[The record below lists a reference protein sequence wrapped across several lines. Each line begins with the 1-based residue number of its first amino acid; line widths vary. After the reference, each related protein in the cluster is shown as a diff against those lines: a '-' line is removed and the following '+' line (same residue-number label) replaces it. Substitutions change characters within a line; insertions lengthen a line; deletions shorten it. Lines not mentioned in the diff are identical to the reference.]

1 MKRILPFI
9 LAGIAAIAVKD
20 GGGCAEMPS
29 GDVQE
34 EAASPAAPKGKEE
47 SDKTD
52 AQREGEIQQPLPMF
66 LRKPEIKLLSP
77 EEQEAVLE
85 RRTTGAITGVFTSYA
100 DLLCGVSDVL
110 IAADEQE
117 ILETKIQAVFEEN
130 YRPTFRELFDS
141 IGRQTR
147 SSWSYS
153 VKRKAWFF
161 SKPAPPLP
169 FSMPAAEKWNVE
181 DRGLTVLY
189 KAPGL
194 PVGLEVYVLGRYS
207 ADNAEE
213 AAALARGARDA
224 CALNF
229 SRIIKKDARLEDMSK
244 TTLAKNEALYFEF
257 PAPRA
262 GHIWRQWAVATREN
276 RIFVLVSVIPRERD
290 EELLPQIK
298 QMLASFTSP
307 PVTEELNK

>member
-20 GGGCAEMPS
+20 GGGGAEMPS

-34 EAASPAAPKGKEE
+34 EAASPAAPEE
-47 SDKTD
+47 EETDKTD
-52 AQREGEIQQPLPMF
+52 AQREGEIQQPVPMF

-77 EEQEAVLE
+77 EEQQAVLK

-100 DLLCGVSDVL
+100 ELLCGVSDVL
-110 IAADEQE
+110 IVADDRE
-117 ILETKIQAVFEEN
+117 ILETKIQKVFEEN

-153 VKRKAWFF
+153 VERKAWFF

-169 FSMPAAEKWNVE
+169 FSMPAAERWSVE

-189 KAPGL
+189 KAPNL

-213 AAALARGARDA
+213 ATALARGARDA

-244 TTLAKNEALYFEF
+244 TTLAENEALYFES

-276 RIFVLVSVIPRERD
+276 RIFALVSVIPQQRD

-298 QMLASFTSP
+298 QMLSSFASP
-307 PVTEELNK
+307 PVAAGPSK